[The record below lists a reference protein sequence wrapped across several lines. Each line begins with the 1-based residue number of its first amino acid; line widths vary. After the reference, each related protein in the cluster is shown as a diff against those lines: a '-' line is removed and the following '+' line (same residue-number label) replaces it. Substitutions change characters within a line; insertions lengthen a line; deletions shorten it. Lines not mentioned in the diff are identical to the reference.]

1 MLPCAQLGT
10 STGTRDGA
18 EGAVLIGLGLS
29 RLEVVVQF
37 KPRCSQP
44 LMLPATERMES
55 VRSELRPYGP
65 VNAPVLVWSGQK
77 GECLTCTSPR
87 HPHVVAVETHL
98 KPAGS

>member
-37 KPRCSQP
+37 NY
-44 LMLPATERMES
+44 M
-55 VRSELRPYGP
+55 Y
-65 VNAPVLVWSGQK
+65 
-77 GECLTCTSPR
+77 
-87 HPHVVAVETHL
+87 
-98 KPAGS
+98 